1 MPYDFII
8 DAKRERELARR
19 LGAAIAQRREKVGL
33 TQEQVSEMLGIG
45 NQAVSRMERGAVMPT
60 MKRVFEFSGL
70 FQCGADELILAA
82 SDREADQAAVIAS
95 VIANVPPRKRDA
107 FMAIVKQLAELL
119 GGRPVDERPKGG

>member
-19 LGAAIAQRREKVGL
+19 LGAAIAQRRERVGL

-70 FQCGADELILAA
+70 FRCGADELILAA

-95 VIANVPPRKRDA
+95 IIASVPPRKREA
-107 FMAIVKQLAELL
+107 LVSIMKQLVAALA
-119 GGRPVDERPKGG
+119 